1 MSEGLHCFNGLHAY
15 AESWFEFSRPF
26 LYNASMSPYDIIFVL
41 PYPFSDHPS
50 FPEGILKRALEL
62 DGFRVGVIERPFW
75 QNKSSFAALGR
86 PDLFFAVITGP
97 VDSVVLNYTSLRKR
111 RREDLYQFEGKAFFE
126 GYPPSIKYKIRPDR
140 AAVVF
145 ANQIKALYKEV
156 PIVIG
161 GVEASLRRYAHYDFQ
176 QEKIR
181 RSILL
186 DARADVLVAGMGE
199 KQLVGIA
206 RMLQAGH
213 PAQSLALPGTVRV
226 AREFPAQ
233 GGFRELPSLDRI
245 LRDSSK
251 LLEAGLIQERA
262 GIEGKGTV
270 QGQGDRYVI
279 EEPAEAYGAFDL
291 EHIYNQP
298 YGRIH
303 PGTRKISP
311 ALRMNLFSITS
322 HRGCG
327 GGCAFCAI
335 GQQEGKR
342 IISRST
348 ESVLREIRTLTRHR
362 EWKGIVSDIGG
373 ASGDLYGND
382 CRKRHCD
389 RISCLYPEECPRS
402 FQGKAYL
409 DLLRACRKAKGVR
422 KVFVG
427 SGLRYDRLLREPEL
441 LEEIMVHHS
450 GRFLRIAPEHTEG
463 PVLDLMRKPP
473 FETLEAFVCLF
484 QRINRSL
491 KRRIE
496 LAPYLIL
503 GHPGETLRDVSAM
516 KEKLRA
522 LGLKTTDAQIFT
534 PTPGTL
540 STAMYAAGLSPSLS
554 PIPVERGIKGLAE
567 RKDLLTRF

>member
-1 MSEGLHCFNGLHAY
+1 M
-15 AESWFEFSRPF
+15 
-26 LYNASMSPYDIIFVL
+26 L
-41 PYPFSDHPS
+41 PYPFADHPS
-50 FPEGILKRALEL
+50 FPEGLLKRALEFQ
-62 DGFRVGVIERPFW
+62 GFRVGVIDRPFW
-75 QNKSSFAALGR
+75 QDKASFDVLGR
-86 PDLFFAVITGP
+86 PELFFAVITGP
-97 VDSVVLNYTSLRKR
+97 VDSVVLNYTSMRKR
-111 RREDLYQFEGKAFFE
+111 RREDLYQFDGKAFFE

-140 AAVVF
+140 ATVVF

-186 DARADVLVAGMGE
+186 DARADVLVTGMGE

-206 RMLQAGH
+206 QRLRDGH
-213 PAQSLALPGTVRV
+213 PVQSLALPGTARV
-226 AREFPAQ
+226 AREFPSQ
-233 GGFRELPSLDRI
+233 GGFRELPSLDQI
-245 LRDSSK
+245 LSDSSK
-251 LLEAGLIQERA
+251 LLEAVLIQEKA
-262 GIEGKGTV
+262 GVEGMGTV

-279 EEPAEAYGAFDL
+279 EEAAQEYRTFDL
-291 EHIYNQP
+291 EHIFKQP

-303 PGTRKISP
+303 PGTKKLSP

-348 ESVLREIRTLTRHR
+348 ESILKEIRALTRHR

-382 CRKRHCD
+382 CRKRRCD
-389 RISCLYPEECPRS
+389 RVSCLYPEECPRS
-402 FQGKAYL
+402 FHGKAYL
-409 DLLRACRKAKGVR
+409 DLLRACRKAEGVR

-463 PVLDLMRKPP
+463 HVLELMRKPS
-473 FETLEAFVCLF
+473 FETLEAFVRLF

-503 GHPGETLRDVSAM
+503 GHPGETRRDVSAM
-516 KEKLRA
+516 KDKLRA
-522 LGLKTTDAQIFT
+522 LGLGTTDVQVFT

-540 STAMYAAGLSPSLS
+540 STAMYVAGFSSAFHPV
-554 PIPVERGIKGLAE
+554 PVERRVKELAK
-567 RKDLLTRF
+567 RKALLTCS